1 MKVFLDTNVLA
12 SAIATRGLCTDV
24 LREVL
29 STEDLVVSKALLD
42 ELKRILSD
50 KFGLPTNTISEVLTL
65 LRTDSE
71 MAKPGA
77 APAIDIKDKDDL
89 IILAASISEET
100 KVFVTGDKELQKL
113 EKIGDMEILSPRG
126 YWEKLKGK

>member
-71 MAKPGA
+71 TAKPGA

-89 IILAASISEET
+89 IILAASISAET
-100 KVFVTGDKELQKL
+100 KVFVTGDKELQKV